1 MCIIHTKTIYNLMER
16 RISMFEINLSP
27 TVLLPLHPERAGVQ
41 KTIPNGGFPYKAFLP
56 TKLQDVELTYTP
68 DLVTLIG
75 KTRAA
80 LATLV
85 ARYQMLSEGK
95 QQEFRETMLETEVA
109 ASLKLAAADDS
120 QADHD
125 WLKRAIPYALAELEK
140 LPLSHRLLTAVHDM
154 VLHDLSHYQQNPG
167 EFRRSPI
174 WIGKKDATLT
184 KGATFV
190 PPAPEDMKD
199 AFSALEHYMNEEQET
214 EPLVRA
220 ALIHYQFEM
229 IHPFL
234 DGNGRVGRILALLV
248 LKDAGLLPAPI
259 LPLSTALLNQSFS
272 YYADLLGVENNG
284 TYEVWVRYFIGCILY
299 AAQTAL
305 LTLKDINF

>member
-1 MCIIHTKTIYNLMER
+1 
-16 RISMFEINLSP
+16 MFEINLSP
-27 TVLLPLHPERAGVQ
+27 MVLLPSDPKRAGTRR
-41 KTIPNGGFPYKAFLP
+41 TIPNGRFSYKAFLP
-56 TKLQDVELTYTP
+56 TRLQDVELTYTP

-85 ARYQMLSEGK
+85 ARYEDLPTEKQADFQEEMLKS
-95 QQEFRETMLETEVA
+95 EVA
-109 ASLKLAAADDS
+109 ASLRLADADGNT
-120 QADHD
+120 ADTA
-125 WLKRAIPYALAELEK
+125 WLERAVPYAFTELET
-140 LPLSHRLLTAVHDM
+140 LPLSHRLLTTVHDM

-174 WIGKKDATLT
+174 WLGKKDATLT
-184 KGATFV
+184 KGAAFV

-199 AFSALEHYMNEEQET
+199 AFSALEHYMNEEKET
-214 EPLVRA
+214 EPLVRS

-259 LPLSTALLNQSFS
+259 LPLSTALFGQSYS
-272 YYADLLGVENNG
+272 YYADLLGVETRG
-284 TYEVWVRYFIGCILY
+284 TYEVWVRYFIDCILY

-305 LTLKDINF
+305 LTLEDVRRGV

>member
-1 MCIIHTKTIYNLMER
+1 
-16 RISMFEINLSP
+16 MFEINLSP
-27 TVLLPLHPERAGVQ
+27 TVLLPSNPKRAGTWR
-41 KTIPNGGFPYKAFLP
+41 TIPNGGFSYKAFLP
-56 TKLQDVELTYTP
+56 AKLQDVELTYTP
-68 DLVTLIG
+68 DLVALIG

-85 ARYQMLSEGK
+85 ARYQALPEAE
-95 QQEFRETMLETEVA
+95 QAEFRETLLETEVA
-109 ASLKLAAADDS
+109 ASLKLAAAEDS
-120 QADHD
+120 RADYE
-125 WLKRAIPYALAELEK
+125 WLKRAIPYAFGELET

-154 VLHDLSHYQQNPG
+154 ALHDLSHYQQNPG

-174 WIGKKDATLT
+174 WLGKKDATLT

-190 PPAPEDMKD
+190 PPAPEDMKE

-214 EPLVRA
+214 EPLVRT

-229 IHPFL
+229 LHPFL

-248 LKDAGLLPAPI
+248 LKEAAVIPAPI

-272 YYADLLGVENNG
+272 YYADLLGVETRG
-284 TYEVWVRYFIGCILY
+284 AYEVWVRYFIDAILY

-305 LTLKDINF
+305 VTLEDINF